1 MIKLPL
7 HHSTFYAL
15 STSTN
20 ASHSSFLDSHHHTFA
35 FTFIEDICTAY
46 AIVTSTKPSHSSQTL
61 RRHFFN
67 LAAQNL
73 PKIFLVLLLHCTG
86 GTAPWPRTKWQG
98 RIERRV
104 CGFMTGN
111 KKSTRVHFPH
121 PQLGFQTE
129 NKMMKCQSLHTN
141 YVHNSAT
148 YSCNCRAYLRPVDII
163 KAILARP
170 TTLSCTMVP
179 WEACRSFNYFILPL
193 SLFYIWIFA
202 CWFRNSIL
210 CHEILQWKYIQKGG
224 IAQWYCSVFHWPA
237 SVHSISLK
245 IVRDTLRLFRSCYFW
260 NRTCTELFPTPSSI
274 FLITENSSGLQKGV
288 LVQ

>member
-1 MIKLPL
+1 MWI
-7 HHSTFYAL
+7 SY
-15 STSTN
+15 
-20 ASHSSFLDSHHHTFA
+20 
-35 FTFIEDICTAY
+35 I
-46 AIVTSTKPSHSSQTL
+46 TKYYSQT
-61 RRHFFN
+61 
-67 LAAQNL
+67 
-73 PKIFLVLLLHCTG
+73 PFLQFSSSEFAKNISRSPPALHWWH
-86 GTAPWPRTKWQG
+86 PWPRTKWRG

-121 PQLGFQTE
+121 PHLSFQTE
-129 NKMMKCQSLHTN
+129 NKMIKCQSLHTN

-179 WEACRSFNYFILPL
+179 WEAWRSLNYFILPL

-210 CHEILQWKYIQKGG
+210 CHEILQWKYIQKDG
-224 IAQWYCSVFHWPA
+224 ISQLYWTVFHWPA

-245 IVRDTLRLFRSCYFW
+245 VVRDTLRLFRSCYFW

>member
-1 MIKLPL
+1 MLLPSL
-7 HHSTFYAL
+7 SMVFDGSGPLVKRCDGFDGSLWSTRYPHHWW
-15 STSTN
+15 
-20 ASHSSFLDSHHHTFA
+20 H
-35 FTFIEDICTAY
+35 
-46 AIVTSTKPSHSSQTL
+46 
-61 RRHFFN
+61 
-67 LAAQNL
+67 
-73 PKIFLVLLLHCTG
+73 
-86 GTAPWPRTKWQG
+86 PWPRTKWQG

-179 WEACRSFNYFILPL
+179 WEAWRSLNYFILPL
-193 SLFYIWIFA
+193 SLFIFEY
-202 CWFRNSIL
+202 L
-210 CHEILQWKYIQKGG
+210 
-224 IAQWYCSVFHWPA
+224 PA
-237 SVHSISLK
+237 GSETAFYAMKSYNGNIFKTMAFLN
-245 IVRDTLRLFRSCYFW
+245 Y
-260 NRTCTELFPTPSSI
+260 TELSFIDQQVFTQSHW
-274 FLITENSSGLQKGV
+274 K
-288 LVQ
+288 

>member
-1 MIKLPL
+1 
-7 HHSTFYAL
+7 
-15 STSTN
+15 
-20 ASHSSFLDSHHHTFA
+20 
-35 FTFIEDICTAY
+35 
-46 AIVTSTKPSHSSQTL
+46 
-61 RRHFFN
+61 
-67 LAAQNL
+67 
-73 PKIFLVLLLHCTG
+73 
-86 GTAPWPRTKWQG
+86 
-98 RIERRV
+98 
-104 CGFMTGN
+104 MTGN

-121 PQLGFQTE
+121 PHLSFQTE
-129 NKMMKCQSLHTN
+129 NKMIKCQSLHTN

-245 IVRDTLRLFRSCYFW
+245 VVRDTLRLFRGCYETVATLAENKVQWGSVFQSDSRVLKKVFTVHSISLKVVRDTLRLFRSCYFW